1 MIFMLLP
8 VGKILRFH
16 GPNAESDLATA
27 ASELRG
33 GCRRDGN
40 HLVITR
46 PKKMV
51 FVDHFPLSP
60 DFSAAANGA
69 SCISH
74 PASHI
79 PL

>member
-1 MIFMLLP
+1 MFLR

-16 GPNAESDLATA
+16 GPNAESDLAAA

-40 HLVITR
+40 NLVITR

-51 FVDHFPLSP
+51 FVDHFPLAP
-60 DFSAAANGA
+60 GFSAAGNGA
-69 SCISH
+69 
-74 PASHI
+74 PAPI
-79 PL
+79 VFERQPNEE